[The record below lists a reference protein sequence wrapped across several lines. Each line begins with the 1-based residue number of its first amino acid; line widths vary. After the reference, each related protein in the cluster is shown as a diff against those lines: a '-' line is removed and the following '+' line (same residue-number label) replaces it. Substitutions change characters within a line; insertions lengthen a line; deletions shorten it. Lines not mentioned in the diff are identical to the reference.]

1 MGNQEENKSTGVKRI
16 LIAEDERPL
25 AKVLLLKLTKA
36 GFEVEAVY
44 NGEEA
49 IDKITKEKFD
59 LVLLDLVMPN
69 VSGFGVLEKMKELG
83 NSTPIVVLSNLSQ
96 EGDEMKA
103 KSLGAKD
110 FFIKSNTPVSE
121 IVKYVQEALK

>member
-1 MGNQEENKSTGVKRI
+1 MATEVKRI

-25 AKVLLLKLTKA
+25 ASVLSLKLVRA
-36 GFEVEAVY
+36 GFEVEVVY
-44 NGEEA
+44 NGKEA
-49 IDKITKEKFD
+49 LDRIAKENFD
-59 LVLLDLVMPN
+59 LLILDLVMPV
-69 VSGFGVLEKMKELG
+69 VSGFGVLEKMKESG

-110 FFIKSNTPVSE
+110 FFIKSNIPVAE
-121 IVKYVQEALK
+121 IVKYTQELLK